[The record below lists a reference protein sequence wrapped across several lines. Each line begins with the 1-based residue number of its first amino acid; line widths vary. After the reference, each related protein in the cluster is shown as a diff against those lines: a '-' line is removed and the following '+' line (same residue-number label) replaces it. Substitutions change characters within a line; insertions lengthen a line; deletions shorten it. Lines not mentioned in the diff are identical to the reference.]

1 MARVDAFML
10 SNFRHGLSDL
20 KQDLLV
26 YFNLVLHT
34 HLLVYPKCKFGCH
47 WLVTTKHFHLQLS
60 VSFRSNFVLCFVK
73 TVSLERICI

>member
-34 HLLVYPKCKFGCH
+34 HLLVYPK
-47 WLVTTKHFHLQLS
+47 
-60 VSFRSNFVLCFVK
+60 
-73 TVSLERICI
+73 

>member
-34 HLLVYPKCKFGCH
+34 HLFIPNENLVA
-47 WLVTTKHFHLQLS
+47 TDQ
-60 VSFRSNFVLCFVK
+60 
-73 TVSLERICI
+73 